1 MTVFLTV
8 SAITAVFIVVIRI
21 RKEFRKYKAAL
32 NCLMAKVAFA
42 QANSDLRE
50 TAIFK
55 SCWIL
60 QDMGFSDA
68 TESFNM
74 LSEVEKCSVLALAF
88 AELGKAPPFDN
99 ESWHRISR
107 PFVDILN
114 ADKAFAA
121 AQRHLKTTYGA
132 DISF

>member
-1 MTVFLTV
+1 MFT
-8 SAITAVFIVVIRI
+8 VVIVLIVIFRI
-21 RKEFRKYKAAL
+21 WAEFRKYRAAL
-32 NCLMAKVAFA
+32 NCLMAKVAFSK
-42 QANSDLRE
+42 ANNDLRE

-60 QDMGFSDA
+60 QDMGFNDVP
-68 TESFNM
+68 ESFNI
-74 LSEVEKCSVLALAF
+74 LSEVEKCSILALAF
-88 AELGKAPPFDN
+88 AELGKAPPFKN
-99 ESWHRISR
+99 ESWQYISR

-121 AQRHLKTTYGA
+121 AQRHLRTTYGA